1 MTSTMIPTAPAT
13 ATSTRAERAV
23 GWAAAAGTLPYL
35 TLKAIWLSGN
45 PVGVVDPAV
54 MAGPAMGVLN
64 GVTVLLD
71 LLVVALALA
80 LTQPFGRRLPAWSLL
95 LPMWVGT
102 GLLLPVAISILPATL
117 LLAAEGAGSPDFLEA
132 WVRPLVYGGFAWQAI
147 FLLGAFVGHARR
159 RWADVV
165 ATPGVASR
173 AVAPLLRVVA
183 AGGVGTAAV
192 SAGLHLVLAA
202 TSGSLAAGA
211 SATVGAGFAVA
222 GAAGVLLLVRDTTAH
237 RWLATAAAW
246 IGSAAMFS
254 WGLWATANTVV
265 GTPLAVADPLAGAAN
280 LTGLLAAFALAIAG
294 LLALLGTGVATPER

>member
-1 MTSTMIPTAPAT
+1 MTSTWIPTAPAT

-64 GVTVLLD
+64 GVTVLLA
-71 LLVVALALA
+71 LLVIALAFA
-80 LTQPFGRRLPAWSLL
+80 LTHPFGRRLPAWSLL

-147 FLLGAFVGHARR
+147 FLLGAFVGSPAALGGRGGHAGRRVPGGGAAAPGGRRGRRRHRGGVGRPAPRAGRDVRVARR
-159 RWADVV
+159 R
-165 ATPGVASR
+165 
-173 AVAPLLRVVA
+173 
-183 AGGVGTAAV
+183 GVGH
-192 SAGLHLVLAA
+192 GRCRLRGG
-202 TSGSLAAGA
+202 GSRG
-211 SATVGAGFAVA
+211 
-222 GAAGVLLLVRDTTAH
+222 R
-237 RWLATAAAW
+237 AAAR
-246 IGSAAMFS
+246 
-254 WGLWATANTVV
+254 
-265 GTPLAVADPLAGAAN
+265 P
-280 LTGLLAAFALAIAG
+280 
-294 LLALLGTGVATPER
+294 